1 MKISVVAHHQI
12 SETPIE
18 TNKNIILQIIKGH
31 NSGMLLARY
40 LKIKFNH
47 LNVIIKF
54 YSIWKSET

>member
-1 MKISVVAHHQI
+1 
-12 SETPIE
+12 
-18 TNKNIILQIIKGH
+18 
-31 NSGMLLARY
+31 MLLARY